1 MSEHHIVR
9 TPRRV
14 SGRRLSDGG
23 RAVDARG
30 RLIRSTLVGLVAMAT
45 AGAIGLSG
53 AQVSASAPPEPFE
66 EFFEEDP
73 FAAGEVEVETS
84 GGDLAVGPQ
93 ADPLIDGRGPLS
105 AVPAGC
111 PMPELAAVVFE
122 GEVIET
128 DDRSARFAVTQ
139 VRAGDLDELAA
150 GVVDDGVLEVR
161 YGLEVQYIDTGE
173 TYLVGAQFEPLLG
186 LLYSRVSEPAPL
198 FGGDDVVGL
207 AEIDLDCPEFVDPVR
222 TLWPDGSVVATSV
235 VQPLFDNRNQV
246 LAAAILPFVVVFA
259 VLFVLAAF
267 ATSLRGML
275 RGLAARSRR

>member
-1 MSEHHIVR
+1 MR

-23 RAVDARG
+23 RVVGARG
-30 RLIRSTLVGLVAMAT
+30 RLLRSTLVGLVWLAA
-45 AGAIGLSG
+45 AGAIGGSG

-73 FAAGEVEVETS
+73 FAAGEVEVEIETS

-93 ADPLIDGRGPLS
+93 ADSLIDGRGPLS

-150 GVVDDGVLEVR
+150 GVADDGVLEVR

-186 LLYSRVSEPAPL
+186 LLYSRVAEPAPL